1 MINMDTIVLS
11 VSQLNRYIKGIVEQ
25 DRVLSRVTVRG
36 ELSNFKA
43 HYSGHFYFAL
53 KDESS
58 VIKCV
63 MFKAYASQL
72 KFMPESG
79 MKVVI
84 SGRVSVFERDGQYQV
99 YVDSMQVNGIGDLHV
114 AFEQLKAKLEGEG
127 LFDSSRK
134 KPIPK
139 YPSKIG
145 VITSPTGAAV
155 RDIINVLKRRYRMA
169 DVYIYPVLVQ
179 GEGAPADILK
189 AINYFDKTGWAD
201 VLIVGRGGGSIEDL
215 WAFNSEEV
223 ARAVSACRIP
233 VISAVGHETDFTIID
248 FVADLRAPT
257 PSAAA
262 ELAVPDFSELYEKCS
277 MFGVRLL
284 NAGRAVVDRKR
295 KVADNFAN
303 RPVFKNPDE
312 IINKRRMVLDLNT
325 SNLEKTFSLSLSE
338 KREKLSSLA
347 SKLDALSPLSVLGRG
362 YGVIEGKMGIVSS
375 AKDLSAGDEITVKMA
390 DGKAFCRV
398 EEVSLWKN

>member
-1 MINMDTIVLS
+1 MDTIVLS

-25 DRVLSRVTVRG
+25 DRILSRVTVRG

-53 KDESS
+53 KDETS

-99 YVDSMQVNGIGDLHV
+99 YVDSMQVSGIGDLHV
-114 AFEQLKAKLEGEG
+114 AYEQLKAKLEEEG
-127 LFDSSRK
+127 LFDVSRK

-145 VITSPTGAAV
+145 VVTSPTGAAI
-155 RDIINVLKRRYRMA
+155 RDILNVLKRRYRMA

-179 GEGAPADILK
+179 GEGAPADIVK

-215 WAFNSEEV
+215 WAFNSEDV
-223 ARAVSACRIP
+223 ARAVSDCRIP

-248 FVADLRAPT
+248 FVSDLRAPT

-262 ELAVPDFSELYEKCS
+262 ELAVPDMAELYEKN
-277 MFGVRLL
+277 GTYYLRLL
-284 NAGRAVVDRKR
+284 NAYRTFIGKKEDVIDGYR
-295 KVADNFAN
+295 N

-312 IINKRRMVLDLNT
+312 IVNKRRLVIDLL
-325 SNLEKTFSLSLSE
+325 SQNLEKNFSLMISKKRERLVSLS
-338 KREKLSSLA
+338 SG
-347 SKLDALSPLSVLGRG
+347 LDAMSPLKVLSRG
-362 YGVIEGKMGIVSS
+362 YSIAETDGRAIKSINEIKPGDCIVLTMS
-375 AKDLSAGDEITVKMA
+375 
-390 DGKAFCRV
+390 DGKADC
-398 EEVSLWKN
+398 EVKKVTEWKN